1 MTEEIR
7 KALDLYKIWVKKF
20 HFQEGLTSEDW
31 QQFMTGE
38 GLDTEETKLAEEWKQ
53 IYSDPS
59 AALNRA
65 HNYVYTL
72 ISEGR
77 ESELPDDIREL
88 IDKWNNQQ

>member
-7 KALDLYKIWVKKF
+7 KALNLYKVWVQKF
-20 HFQEGLTSEDW
+20 HFFGDMTSEDW
-31 QQFMTGE
+31 TQFQTGE
-38 GLDTEETKLAEEWKQ
+38 GLDEDETKFAKEWSE

-65 HNYVYTL
+65 HNYIYTL

-88 IDKWNNQQ
+88 INEWNSYN